1 MIIAGYTLLAIGVVL
16 ALLLTISAFKQG
28 GVGAG
33 IMSLLVPFYLMYF
46 AFAKFVSPKKGLIVG
61 GWLGSLTVGTALV
74 IIGYVNMAADAV
86 NEFANTPIS
95 ELEARYGI
103 QTQPVDPA
111 AAPAPTTEAP
121 AQGK

>member
-16 ALLLTISAFKQG
+16 ALVLTISAFKQG

-74 IIGYVNMAADAV
+74 IIGYINMAAEGLHELAT
-86 NEFANTPIS
+86 TPIG
-95 ELEARYGI
+95 ELEARYGV
-103 QTQPVDPA
+103 QAQPVDTSA
-111 AAPAPTTEAP
+111 TPAPGAIAAET
-121 AQGK
+121 K